1 MQLIYLL
8 FCTCL
13 TLYTVYFALAY
24 TIYTVLISRSAPISR
39 APSGYSFTPTIGR

>member
-1 MQLIYLL
+1 MPLVYLL

-24 TIYTVLISRSAPISR
+24 TIYTVPIYRSAPVI
-39 APSGYSFTPTIGR
+39 